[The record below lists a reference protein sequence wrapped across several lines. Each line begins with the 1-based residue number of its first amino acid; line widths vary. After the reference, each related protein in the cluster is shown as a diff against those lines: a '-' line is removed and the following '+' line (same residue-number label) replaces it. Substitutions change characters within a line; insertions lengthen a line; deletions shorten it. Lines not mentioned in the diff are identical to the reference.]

1 MQVDV
6 VPESTVVAQGEEEAE
21 HFYIVNDGTYQ
32 VEVTKTT
39 SSDVVKVAQLSS
51 GASFGDMAL
60 LYSTTRTA
68 TVRCLEAGSVFR
80 IGRAAYILAV
90 RDAPEAAGGAEEGTP
105 ACRRWHDLV
114 QCFHSI

>member
-90 RDAPEAAGGAEEGTP
+90 RDA
-105 ACRRWHDLV
+105 
-114 QCFHSI
+114 